1 MQDTGA
7 RGAGRAPRHFQVLAA
22 AERPSQAA
30 DRECGPAWG
39 SVPAADTVLL
49 AREGSSASGCAVAA
63 SVPGPGVAEG
73 QGAGTVPSRR
83 PAAPWSP
90 CVAGDLARA
99 RAPLEQTLAPSFAEI
114 KPPGSSPRG
123 DLQGR

>member
-1 MQDTGA
+1 MQGGLGGLPGISKFS
-7 RGAGRAPRHFQVLAA
+7 RRQKGRVRLQI
-22 AERPSQAA
+22 
-30 DRECGPAWG
+30 G
-39 SVPAADTVLL
+39 SVARPGALSPQRTLSSLPGTAALP
-49 AREGSSASGCAVAA
+49 SGCAVAV
-63 SVPGPGVAEG
+63 SIPGPGAAEG

-99 RAPLEQTLAPSFAEI
+99 RAPLEQTPAPSFAEI